1 MCARPVSSAPPGNQK
16 HDYAELPSS
25 LPSTPNISSS
35 LIHPADRR
43 QTTADLQRIYQE
55 SSESSTEVS
64 LPDDDY
70 GQLHQ
75 RQQISQRLS
84 QKNTRLVD
92 VGFFNYLNSLTP
104 SSRRAPSSSTTA
116 NYLQLQS
123 MQDQYQTLGNG
134 PQATMA
140 SDQETIS
147 ESSSV
152 STPSESEDANG
163 LLFGLD
169 GLEAAKL
176 KLAALERSLAQLTAK
191 SSMPDGVASVE
202 SGESDQESDPEI
214 IGELKQQIAV
224 LNNLV
229 GRYATTISGEF
240 QDTGLASKDANLT
253 SMVRTVQAHRL
264 DHAATRY
271 PLPRPAANGNRVDL
285 LQQHELSKSLSL
297 RMPEEQSRAD
307 IIAIDIDTNDTAKL
321 EALEREMQACAKRG
335 DDAFTNYKRLGDAI
349 VRDRE
354 SGDTPPHTLQAK
366 LKKLQKFENE
376 WLRCSKE
383 IVTLIDQWESLVG
396 QGASQAD
403 KPARQ
408 IASERN
414 AFIDNYKGSE
424 TRALEKAHD
433 ALLKQLQ
440 DRVQENPA
448 KVYGWDALAG
458 AAGFSSSFLIGNTL
472 ARFLPGWAGVIL
484 PPVISG
490 SFHVMVATPVVKNIM
505 ARTWNA
511 TSLAEFNNYMKLT
524 GAQWGDRW
532 AGEADIRKYASK
544 DPARSD
550 KLTIDERLAEEKDFS
565 ELSANRYR
573 DEEAA
578 YWAYTA
584 NYSLKAVLCGVFS
597 QHFSTGTDAIKG
609 IEAAMHG
616 VMGALSGA
624 EYSVGQQLARSTQ
637 PGAKATAVPTREV
650 FAAQEEYL
658 KSLRDDL
665 DAALKA
671 HRETYGSDPKDPTE
685 RALRK
690 ESLRIERERQAASAK
705 ARVAG
710 MARHEFTAQFQGDA
724 KWDTLSEVL
733 GRILTL
739 APTTV
744 TSYLTAHMR
753 KSPDPV
759 MMFLGHFL
767 PSVTLI
773 APTGGFTSRPWIC
786 GLIRAG
792 LQAFL
797 TARDVQSKKSA
808 QTVATLIPGQIRMR
822 EGQARP
828 DAPDRTSTE
837 VSSSELSSIEV
848 SAVRTVDDH
857 STDHSF
863 TVEFPDDSTSSDV
876 SDEVW
881 TGNPTQR
888 DVDAAN

>member
-1 MCARPVSSAPPGNQK
+1 MCARPVSSAPPGNP
-16 HDYAELPSS
+16 YAELPST
-25 LPSTPNISSS
+25 LPSTPDITSS
-35 LIHPADRR
+35 LPSSANRR
-43 QTTADLQRIYQE
+43 QATADLQRIYQE
-55 SSESSTEVS
+55 SAGSPAEAL

-70 GQLHQ
+70 GRLHQ
-75 RQQISQRLS
+75 RQQLSQRLS
-84 QKNTRLVD
+84 QKNTRLAD
-92 VGFFNYLNSLTP
+92 TGFFNYLNSLTS
-104 SSRRAPSSSTTA
+104 SSRRVSPSSTTA

-134 PQATMA
+134 PQATIA
-140 SDQETIS
+140 GDQGTIS

-163 LLFGLD
+163 SLFGLD

-176 KLAALERSLAQLTAK
+176 KLATLERSLTQLTAR
-191 SSMPDGVASVE
+191 SSTPDGAE
-202 SGESDQESDPEI
+202 SGDSDQDSDPEI

-224 LNNLV
+224 LNTLV
-229 GRYATTISGEF
+229 GRYATTVSGEF
-240 QDTGLASKDANLT
+240 QDPELANKDVNLT

-264 DHAATRY
+264 DHSATRY
-271 PLPRPAANGNRVDL
+271 PLPRPAADGDRVDL
-285 LQQHELSKSLSL
+285 LRQHELSKSLPL
-297 RMPEEQSRAD
+297 RMPEEQPRAD
-307 IIAIDIDTNDTAKL
+307 SIAIDIDTNDTAKL

-335 DDAFTNYKRLGDAI
+335 DDAFAKYKRLGDAI

-354 SGDTPPHTLQAK
+354 SGDTPPHTQLAK

-376 WLRCSKE
+376 WLQCSKE

-403 KPARQ
+403 KSARQ

-414 AFIDNYKGSE
+414 AFLDNYKGSE
-424 TRALEKAHD
+424 TRALEKAHE
-433 ALLKQLQ
+433 ALLLQ
-440 DRVQENPA
+440 VQNRVHDNPLA
-448 KVYGWDALAG
+448 ACGWDALAG
-458 AAGFSSSFLIGNTL
+458 AAGFSSSFLVGNTL

-484 PPVISG
+484 PPIISG

-505 ARTWNA
+505 TRTWNA
-511 TSLAEFNNYMKLT
+511 TSLAEFNNYMKLI

-532 AGEADIRKYASK
+532 AGEAEVRKYASK

-550 KLTIDERLAEEKDFS
+550 KLTIDERLAEEKNFS

-616 VMGALSGA
+616 AMGALSGA
-624 EYSVGQQLARSTQ
+624 EYIVGQQLARSTQ
-637 PGAKATAVPTREV
+637 PGAKATVVPTREV
-650 FAAQEEYL
+650 FAAQADYL

-665 DAALKA
+665 DAALKM
-671 HRETYGSDPKDPTE
+671 HRETHGSDPKDPTE

-705 ARVAG
+705 ARMAG
-710 MARHEFTAQFQGDA
+710 IATYEFTAQFQGDA

-797 TARDVQSKKSA
+797 TARDVQSKKSV
-808 QTVATLIPGQIRMR
+808 QTVATSIPGQIRLR
-822 EGQARP
+822 EGQAQS
-828 DAPDRTSTE
+828 DAPDRASTE
-837 VSSSELSSIEV
+837 VSSSELSSVEV
-848 SAVRTVDDH
+848 SAVRTVDDDSTEH
-857 STDHSF
+857 SY
-863 TVEFPDDSTSSDV
+863 TVEFPDDGTSSEV
-876 SDEVW
+876 SEEVW

>member
-1 MCARPVSSAPPGNQK
+1 MCARPVSSAQPGNP
-16 HDYAELPSS
+16 YAELSSS
-25 LPSTPNISSS
+25 LPSTPNISPS
-35 LIHPADRR
+35 LNHPANRR
-43 QTTADLQRIYQE
+43 QATADLQRIYQE
-55 SSESSTEVS
+55 SAESPAEA
-64 LPDDDY
+64 LLQDDNY

-75 RQQISQRLS
+75 RQQLSQRLS
-84 QKNTRLVD
+84 QKSTGLVD
-92 VGFFNYLNSLTP
+92 VGFFNYLNSLTS
-104 SSRRAPSSSTTA
+104 SSRRAPPSSTTA

-134 PQATMA
+134 PQATMI
-140 SDQETIS
+140 SDQGTIS

-163 LLFGLD
+163 SLFGLD

-191 SSMPDGVASVE
+191 SSAPDGAE
-202 SGESDQESDPEI
+202 SSDSDQDSDPDI

-229 GRYATTISGEF
+229 GRYATTVSGES
-240 QDTGLASKDANLT
+240 QDTGLTNKDVNLT
-253 SMVRTVQAHRL
+253 SMVRSVQAHRL
-264 DHAATRY
+264 DHSATRY
-271 PLPRPAANGNRVDL
+271 PLPRPAANGDKVDL

-297 RMPEEQSRAD
+297 RVPEEQPRAD
-307 IIAIDIDTNDTAKL
+307 SIAIDIDTNDTAKL
-321 EALEREMQACAKRG
+321 NILEREMQACAKRG
-335 DDAFTNYKRLGDAI
+335 DDAFTKYKRLGDAI

-354 SGDTPPHTLQAK
+354 SGDTPPHTLLAK
-366 LKKLQKFENE
+366 LKKLRKFENE
-376 WLRCSKE
+376 WLQCSKE

-396 QGASQAD
+396 HGASQAD
-403 KPARQ
+403 KSARQ
-408 IASERN
+408 IASERT
-414 AFIDNYKGSE
+414 AFLDNYKGSD
-424 TRALEKAHD
+424 TRALEKTHE
-433 ALLKQLQ
+433 ALVKQLQ
-440 DRVQENPA
+440 HHVQDNPA
-448 KVYGWDALAG
+448 QATAWDALAG
-458 AAGFSSSFLIGNTL
+458 AAGFSSSFLVGNTL

-524 GAQWGDRW
+524 GAQWADRW
-532 AGEADIRKYASK
+532 AGETEVRKYASK

-550 KLTIDERLAEEKDFS
+550 KLTIGERLAEEKDFS

-597 QHFSTGTDAIKG
+597 QHFSTGTNAIKG

-616 VMGALSGA
+616 AMGALSGA
-624 EYSVGQQLARSTQ
+624 EYIVGQQLARSTQ

-671 HRETYGSDPKDPTE
+671 HRETHGSDPKDPTE

-705 ARVAG
+705 ARMAG
-710 MARHEFTAQFQGDA
+710 IATYEFTAQFKGDA

-808 QTVATLIPGQIRMR
+808 QTVATSIPGQIRVR
-822 EGQARP
+822 EGQAQS
-828 DAPDRTSTE
+828 DSPDRASTE

-848 SAVRTVDDH
+848 SAVRTIDDDSTEH
-857 STDHSF
+857 SY
-863 TVEFPDDSTSSDV
+863 TVEFPDDSTSSEV
-876 SDEVW
+876 SEEVW
-881 TGNPTQR
+881 AGNPTQR